1 MSLQDNE
8 SEAEQKPPDSLSL
21 RKETSTSVNMV
32 NRVYL
37 GGSSGGDRGRYEI
50 GHEITTT
57 GYAEERLDESS
68 QSCFF
73 ILPQLLRC
81 V

>member
-32 NRVYL
+32 NRALL
-37 GGSSGGDRGRYEI
+37 GGSSGGDGWRYDT
-50 GHEITTT
+50 GHETTTT

-81 V
+81 F

>member
-21 RKETSTSVNMV
+21 RKATGTGMNMV
-32 NRVYL
+32 NSAVL
-37 GGSSGGDRGRYEI
+37 GSSSGGDGWRYET
-50 GHEITTT
+50 GHETKTT